1 MNKASVVRR
10 CLGGAGLGLAGMYAF
25 HMARYRRAAGKGFDM
40 PDPPAVGSSEFTAFV
55 EALAQASSREGNRLE
70 ILRNGCEIFPAML
83 ETINSARECIDFSTY
98 IYWTGDI
105 APKFADALIAKASA
119 GVEVNVVLD
128 AQGSVKMDH
137 GIIDRMR
144 AAGATVVWFR
154 PPHWYNVHKLNK
166 RMHRRI
172 LIVDGKVGFMGGVG
186 IAEEWD
192 GNAEDQEHQ
201 RETHV
206 RIAGPAVR
214 DLMGGFLENW
224 TEGTSALLSASH
236 FPDIDAFND
245 GIPVQVA
252 RTVSTGGPRG
262 LPEMLWAAVLG
273 SKKRFWIT
281 TAFFAPRRAF
291 VDALCDA
298 ARRGVD
304 VRILT
309 GGPHQ
314 DKQVA
319 REAGHRSYARLLES
333 GVRIF
338 EYQQAKLHAKVITVD
353 GIWGNVGSSNF
364 ENRSLSLND
373 EINITM
379 QHAGVVG
386 ELEQHFY
393 DDLTVSQELDLHSW
407 SRRPLG
413 KRAREYATDLIR
425 QSL

>member
-55 EALAQASSREGNRLE
+55 EALTQASSREGNRLE

-214 DLMGGFLENW
+214 DLMGGVPGELDGRNICAAVCITLPGHRRLQRLDTGSGGPYRVDWWAAGTAGDALGRGAGIEETFL
-224 TEGTSALLSASH
+224 
-236 FPDIDAFND
+236 DND
-245 GIPVQVA
+245 GFLRSA
-252 RTVSTGGPRG
+252 TC
-262 LPEMLWAAVLG
+262 L
-273 SKKRFWIT
+273 
-281 TAFFAPRRAF
+281 RRC
-291 VDALCDA
+291 AL
-298 ARRGVD
+298 
-304 VRILT
+304 
-309 GGPHQ
+309 
-314 DKQVA
+314 
-319 REAGHRSYARLLES
+319 
-333 GVRIF
+333 
-338 EYQQAKLHAKVITVD
+338 
-353 GIWGNVGSSNF
+353 
-364 ENRSLSLND
+364 
-373 EINITM
+373 
-379 QHAGVVG
+379 
-386 ELEQHFY
+386 
-393 DDLTVSQELDLHSW
+393 
-407 SRRPLG
+407 
-413 KRAREYATDLIR
+413 
-425 QSL
+425 